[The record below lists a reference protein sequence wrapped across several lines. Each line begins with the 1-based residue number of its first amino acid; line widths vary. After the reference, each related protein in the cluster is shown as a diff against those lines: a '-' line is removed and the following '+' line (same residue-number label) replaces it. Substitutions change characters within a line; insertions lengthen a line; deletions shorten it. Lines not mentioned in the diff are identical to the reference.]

1 MPHQRFYH
9 LALLLFRTKNQPF
22 FFTLKKFVI
31 DYIEYNG
38 CARRGASG
46 ALFPKSAD
54 AGLNSL

>member
-1 MPHQRFYH
+1 MRVSLGRYADSFLVRLSGVP
-9 LALLLFRTKNQPF
+9 
-22 FFTLKKFVI
+22 FFTLKKLFI